1 MREVL
6 LASVLL
12 PVFAAAGQVT
22 GSVMHR
28 ERMALPPTAVV
39 TVRLEEVGRID
50 APARTISEVSF
61 VTGGAQSPFSYSLPF
76 TDASVQA
83 GSFTVRAQIWIG
95 GKLRFASTDAY
106 PVIRNGD
113 MKADILVRAVPAAA
127 SLQGTKWILTEVAGK
142 AAIGNQA
149 FFRMD
154 GSKGTSGGNTG
165 INVFNATYTLSGTEL
180 DITTGVQ
187 TMIAGSPEMM
197 EQERGF
203 LSALQEATTFRVS
216 GNRLELI
223 GNGVVLAKFRAAP

>member
-1 MREVL
+1 MRSVSFLLL
-6 LASVLL
+6 LA
-12 PVFAAAGQVT
+12 PVVALAGQIT
-22 GSVMHR
+22 GTVMHR
-28 ERMALPPTAVV
+28 ERMALPPNAIV
-39 TVRLEEVGRID
+39 TVKLEELGRID

-76 TDASVQA
+76 TEASVSA
-83 GSFTVRAQIWIG
+83 GSFQVRAQIWIG

-106 PVIRNGD
+106 PVLKNGD
-113 MKADILVRAVPAAA
+113 LKADILVRAVPAAA

-154 GSKGTSGGNTG
+154 GASGTSGGNTG
-165 INVFNATYTLSGTEL
+165 VNVFNATYTLSGTNL

-197 EQERGF
+197 EQERAF
-203 LSALQEATTFRVS
+203 LNALQEATTFRVS

-223 GNGVVLAKFRAAP
+223 GNGQVLARFRAAE